1 MNWCFWRVQPGVLTL
16 QQATGII
23 YIYIYIH
30 LYYVYHIY
38 ILCIYTHEAV
48 MCNSQAKETKPR
60 PNSRGLAWISAT
72 HWLLRYS
79 ECCYR
84 MEPQT

>member
-1 MNWCFWRVQPGVLTL
+1 MC
-16 QQATGII
+16 I
-23 YIYIYIH
+23 YIYMYIYVYVYIYMYIYVYIYTYIH